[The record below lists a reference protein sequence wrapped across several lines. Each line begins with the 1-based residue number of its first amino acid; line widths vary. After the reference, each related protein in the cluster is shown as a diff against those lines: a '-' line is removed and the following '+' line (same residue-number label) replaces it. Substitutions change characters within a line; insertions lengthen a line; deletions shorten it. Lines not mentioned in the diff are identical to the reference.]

1 VDRVTDLL
9 LDYAEEHFFVEET
22 LIESAG
28 DTADHIHQHRNF
40 SKNFNLMRLQRIGDP
55 DSSPSRKTLIDTSDF
70 LRKWIVS
77 HIAIHDMAYV
87 KKIFHSRNKETIFEN
102 WVNRLKKSDK
112 MTITTNQLALYKA
125 VIDDATIQ
133 R

>member
-1 VDRVTDLL
+1 MLSHYSSKLEVARFHGQYKEVERVTDLL

-87 KKIFHSRNKETIFEN
+87 KKIFHSRNKKRFSKIG
-102 WVNRLKKSDK
+102 
-112 MTITTNQLALYKA
+112 
-125 VIDDATIQ
+125 
-133 R
+133 